1 MTSQELVAMTER
13 TDRENLTI
21 DHLLHPANAYV
32 RPADV
37 LRDSDLTSN
46 EKRAILASWASDASA
61 IEASP
66 ELRAPP
72 NGVVVSFDEI
82 MDALKSLDGEVR
94 ADKVTRLMERAD
106 RLRDLCRG
114 GRSLFG

>member
-1 MTSQELVAMTER
+1 MSER
-13 TDRENLTI
+13 TDREKLTI
-21 DHLLHPANAYV
+21 DRLLHPANAYA

-37 LRDSDLTSN
+37 LRDADLTTN
-46 EKRAILASWASDASA
+46 EKRAILASWASDACA

-72 NGVVVSFDEI
+72 NGALVSFDEI
-82 MDALKSLDGEVR
+82 MDALKSLDGDVR
-94 ADKVTRLMERAD
+94 PDKVTRLMGRAD
-106 RLRDLCRG
+106 RVRDLYR